1 MWVQK
6 LKTTQ
11 YKACER
17 DTPQTP
23 NLNKRKRDFYEKKR
37 RIENKKTKRDIFLK
51 IRVTEEELE
60 AFQRK
65 YKNSGM
71 RTFSGFVRAMLL
83 DGYIVHFNEDEL
95 HEIYRLATSISNN
108 INQIIVQVS
117 RNDNSFDS
125 DFAEIKEKMAQI
137 WQPLNFFTCKV
148 LQLRH

>member
-1 MWVQK
+1 MRR
-6 LKTTQ
+6 KTNIKQ
-11 YKACER
+11 
-17 DTPQTP
+17 
-23 NLNKRKRDFYEKKR
+23 
-37 RIENKKTKRDIFLK
+37 KTKRDIFLK

-65 YKNSGM
+65 YKNSEM

-83 DGYIVHFNEDEL
+83 DGYIVHFNEDEF

-125 DFAEIKEKMAQI
+125 DFAEIKEKMVQI

>member
-1 MWVQK
+1 MRK
-6 LKTTQ
+6 
-11 YKACER
+11 KA
-17 DTPQTP
+17 
-23 NLNKRKRDFYEKKR
+23 NRKQ
-37 RIENKKTKRDIFLK
+37 NTKRDIFLK

-83 DGYIVHFNEDEL
+83 DGYIVHFNEDKL
-95 HEIYRLATSISNN
+95 HEIYRLVASISNN

>member
-1 MWVQK
+1 M
-6 LKTTQ
+6 
-11 YKACER
+11 R
-17 DTPQTP
+17 
-23 NLNKRKRDFYEKKR
+23 
-37 RIENKKTKRDIFLK
+37 KKTNRKQKNKRDIFLK

-60 AFQRK
+60 AFKRK

-83 DGYIVHFNEDEL
+83 DGYIVHFNEDKL

>member
-37 RIENKKTKRDIFLK
+37 RIENKKKRDIFLK

-60 AFQRK
+60 AFKRK
-65 YKNSGM
+65 FKNSGM
-71 RTFSGFVRAMLL
+71 RTFSGFVRAMIFE
-83 DGYIVHFNEDEL
+83 GYIVHFNEEEL
-95 HEIYRLATSISNN
+95 REIYRLVANISNN
-108 INQIIVQVS
+108 INQIILHVS
-117 RNDNSFDS
+117 RDDDSFDS
-125 DFAEIKEKMAQI
+125 DIAEIKEKMNRI
-137 WQPLNFFTCKV
+137 WQPLNFFQAKV
-148 LQLRH
+148 LQLKH